1 MVCVCVARAQDRLVD
16 FETRMLRRIGYLQEV
31 DTARDVRLER
41 MEQQQQRVEN
51 LLQLLV
57 QQQETKQSDAQG

>member
-1 MVCVCVARAQDRLVD
+1 VCVARAQDRLVD

>member
-1 MVCVCVARAQDRLVD
+1 VSRAQDRLVD

>member
-1 MVCVCVARAQDRLVD
+1 MCVCVARAQDRLVD

-57 QQQETKQSDAQG
+57 ALCRQRA

>member
-1 MVCVCVARAQDRLVD
+1 MCVCVSRAQDRLVD

>member
-1 MVCVCVARAQDRLVD
+1 VCVCVARAQDRLVD

>member
-1 MVCVCVARAQDRLVD
+1 MCVCVARAQDRLVD